1 MLILRM
7 DNNLSI
13 PVATT
18 TQQHYAH
25 LSICLKDVLRTCG
38 VAGVAF
44 STGQFQFKPTVSN
57 DAINQQ
63 QPSAARACPQQQQ
76 PPVTSHLTSLVPPV
90 TSHLT
95 SLVFQRCL
103 SAGNSV
109 AGLTASSCFGSG
121 SSTLSTSSIAISI
134 DDADSKHTHTPI
146 HYSQYKLTA
155 VLLTYMQSQ
164 YKL

>member
-1 MLILRM
+1 MKISANVSEKMLILRM
-7 DNNLSI
+7 DNKLSI

-38 VAGVAF
+38 DAGVAF

-90 TSHLT
+90 TSPRWCSSDVFLLET
-95 SLVFQRCL
+95 LSLV
-103 SAGNSV
+103 
-109 AGLTASSCFGSG
+109 
-121 SSTLSTSSIAISI
+121 
-134 DDADSKHTHTPI
+134 
-146 HYSQYKLTA
+146 
-155 VLLTYMQSQ
+155 
-164 YKL
+164 